1 MLLGHV
7 CGSTPVNS
15 LWANPEQP
23 KMNFYTDVK
32 RFACAQ
38 DSLATKPPNVL
49 RKLDDG
55 LATNIVSSLATVKK
69 PVMWVSVHTWQTP
82 AGRKSQVVEAI
93 VHSLVVKFLFL

>member
-23 KMNFYTDVK
+23 KTKFYTDVK

-38 DSLATKPPNVL
+38 ASLATKSPNVL
-49 RKLDDG
+49 RKPDDG

-69 PVMWVSVHTWQTP
+69 PVMWVLVHTWQST
-82 AGRKSQVVEAI
+82 AGRKSQVVEGI